1 MIVTMVQDD
10 VSAQVEAFYR
20 EASEARER
28 GDMDGF
34 FDYSHKALEVVNR
47 WIDRQQCRQRT
58 LSSNFMGAI
67 GKGDDP
73 RQIEIAYNCLEL
85 AILRVEVGLG
95 EPKLDLRTLN
105 KHLLNKAI

>member
-1 MIVTMVQDD
+1 MIISIFKDD

-28 GDMDGF
+28 GDMDSF

-47 WIDRQQCRQRT
+47 WIDRQKCRQRN
-58 LSSNFMGAI
+58 LSEFFMSSI
-67 GKGDDP
+67 KQVND
-73 RQIEIAYNCLEL
+73 RKQIEIAFGEL
-85 AILRVEVGLG
+85 SLAVKRVEMGLG
-95 EPKLDLRTLN
+95 EPKLDLRALN